1 MKKLI
6 FCALALFG
14 LLTTSY
20 GSALNESC
28 DDIASRSVMAEEDS
42 GDECY
47 DAETYNAKYRMYKSW
62 CEQA

>member
-1 MKKLI
+1 M
-6 FCALALFG
+6 
-14 LLTTSY
+14 LTTSY